1 MTTSYDTDPHAPTI
15 AAAWA
20 SSSLGQ
26 PDTEV
31 GHGFAPTG
39 VDAVVSEFA
48 EPPTA
53 KRAMVAAGI
62 ACAIAAGALTG
73 VTMFYSGHSSQPA
86 VTVPAPDP
94 RPAVLVGPS
103 TVAPTPTPEQE
114 TAPTTVRPAPRV
126 TQLPVA
132 PSPSNIATPPP
143 AVPQPDTTVVI
154 DIPPLSDNPAQ
165 QDPEPPKPADPDPA
179 PPKPPLS
186 TFPNFT
192 PPPPKPPV
200 PMPDLT
206 LAPNPPAP
214 KPPILIDPV
223 FSP

>member
-1 MTTSYDTDPHAPTI
+1 MTTSYDIDPHAPTV

-26 PDTEV
+26 PD
-31 GHGFAPTG
+31 AY
-39 VDAVVSEFA
+39 AAIAEFA

-53 KRAMVAAGI
+53 KRVMVAAGV
-62 ACAIAAGALTG
+62 ACVIAAGALTG
-73 VTMFYSGHSSQPA
+73 VMLFYAGDSTQPA

-103 TVAPTPTPEQE
+103 TGA
-114 TAPTTVRPAPRV
+114 PAPRV
-126 TQLPVA
+126 VQLPVS

-143 AVPQPDTTVVI
+143 VAPQPDTTVVV
-154 DIPPLSDNPAQ
+154 DISPLPDNPAQ

-192 PPPPKPPV
+192 PPPKPKPPV
-200 PMPDLT
+200 SMPDLT
-206 LAPNPPAP
+206 LAPKPPAP
-214 KPPILIDPV
+214 KPPVLIDPV
-223 FSP
+223 LSP

>member
-1 MTTSYDTDPHAPTI
+1 MTTSYDIDPHAPTV

-31 GHGFAPTG
+31 GHGFVPANA
-39 VDAVVSEFA
+39 DAVIAEFA

-53 KRAMVAAGI
+53 KRAMVAAGV

-73 VTMFYSGHSSQPA
+73 VTLFYAGDSAQPA

-103 TVAPTPTPEQE
+103 TAVPAPAPTS
-114 TAPTTVRPAPRV
+114 APTAAHPAPRV
-126 TQLPVA
+126 AQLPVS

-143 AVPQPDTTVVI
+143 VAPQPDTTVVI
-154 DIPPLSDNPAQ
+154 DIPPLPDDPA
-165 QDPEPPKPADPDPA
+165 PA

-192 PPPPKPPV
+192 PPPAKPKPPLS
-200 PMPDLT
+200 MPDLT
-206 LAPNPPAP
+206 LAPKPPAP
-214 KPPILIDPV
+214 KPPVLIDPIL
-223 FSP
+223 SP

>member
-31 GHGFAPTG
+31 RHGF
-39 VDAVVSEFA
+39 DATDIDAAVTDFG

-53 KRAMVAAGI
+53 KRVMVAAGI
-62 ACAIAAGALTG
+62 ACAVAAGALTG
-73 VTMFYSGHSSQPA
+73 VMLFYAGDSARPA

-94 RPAVLVGPS
+94 RSAVLVDPS
-103 TVAPTPTPEQE
+103 TVAPAPEQK
-114 TAPTTVRPAPRV
+114 TATTAVRPAPRV
-126 TQLPVA
+126 TQLPV
-132 PSPSNIATPPP
+132 SPSTSDIATPPP
-143 AVPQPDTTVVI
+143 AVPQPHTTVVV
-154 DIPPLSDNPAQ
+154 DIPPLPDNPAQ
-165 QDPEPPKPADPDPA
+165 QDPEPPKPADPEPEPPVSSFPDFKLPT
-179 PPKPPLS
+179 PPK
-186 TFPNFT
+186 
-192 PPPPKPPV
+192 PKPPV
-200 PMPDLT
+200 SMPDLT

-214 KPPILIDPV
+214 KPPVVIDPV